1 MDIAYMLAERL
12 PDYSARIIRRVE
24 RLTHTRAGNRMA
36 GQLLRQV
43 RVPALAGLGRVN
55 AEL

>member
-1 MDIAYMLAERL
+1 MDIDYNLAERL
-12 PDYSARIIRRVE
+12 LDYSARIIRRVE
-24 RLTHTRAGNRMA
+24 RLPHTRAGHPIA
-36 GQLLRQV
+36 GQWLRQV